1 MVKVSVIVP
10 VYNCAEYLPRCVESL
25 LKQTLEEMEIILV
38 DDGSEDDSFR
48 ICQQYADTYSNVKVK
63 HISNNG
69 AAVARIEGIAMAE
82 GEYIGFVDSD
92 DWVENNMYETLYKA
106 AESLDAD
113 IVQCGFKNVEN
124 EEEVI
129 EQISTYPKM
138 EVYSSRTALMQ
149 LFGID
154 TEKRFNFLLW
164 NKIYKASILKNVELP
179 TSIKMINDVPVI
191 PRAFYGAKKL
201 AVTDRQYVYYFARN
215 NETNK
220 STMDE
225 VRTTKEKF
233 IWSHIEAFYDVSMYF
248 KERDEELYMA
258 SLKYTMDW
266 ALSAMK
272 EKSVSRE
279 HKKNAI
285 KVIKASKVFGNK
297 YIPLKKK
304 IVAMGFKICPW

>member
-10 VYNCAEYLPRCVESL
+10 VYNCAEYLPRCVDSL

-38 DDGSEDDSFR
+38 DDGSEDDSLR
-48 ICQQYADTYSNVKVK
+48 ICEEYADTYPNVKVK

-92 DWVENNMYETLYKA
+92 DWVEDDMYEALYGA
-106 AESLDAD
+106 AESLNVD
-113 IVQCGFKNVEN
+113 IVQCGFKSVSSED
-124 EEEVI
+124 ETI
-129 EQISTYPKM
+129 EQTFSCSETA
-138 EVYSSRTALMQ
+138 VYSGRNALMQ
-149 LFGID
+149 LFGTD
-154 TEKRFNFLLW
+154 TKNEFNFLLW
-164 NKIYKASILKNVELP
+164 NKIYKADILKNVELP
-179 TSIKMINDVPVI
+179 THIKMINDVPVI

-201 AVTDRQYVYYFARN
+201 AVTDRQYVYYFSRN
-215 NETNK
+215 NDFNK

-225 VRTTKEKF
+225 VRATREKL
-233 IWSHIEAFYDVSMYF
+233 ICSHIEAFYDVSLYF

-258 SLKYTMDW
+258 SLKYTIDW
-266 ALSAMK
+266 ALSALK

-279 HKKNAI
+279 RKKDAM
-285 KVIKASKVFGNK
+285 KVIKTSKVFGNK
-297 YIPLKKK
+297 YITLKKK